1 MSEEINNGSLRSP
14 HGSARRKQSDARTK
28 VRPRRRTDRGG
39 SDDRRDARCSTGP
52 RARAAS
58 ARAIGAVAGHA
69 DPTRGAGLP
78 PPSFAGPP
86 APSPPLLVPALPPGT
101 VAPSPSGSATDE
113 PVLAPVALE
122 PGVVQRVLELSRPYL
137 MAWTLAILILGLHGL
152 VHRGGAEFRQ
162 PGMAACGVATLVLA
176 VQLSAILLRWAV
188 EWSWAAADAWRRTGC
203 GRWGQPRLRLSRT
216 SGSQSMRDLS
226 SPPAPGTQSPHWL
239 IMVLGGWWRPEPS
252 AIDRLGRALG
262 VAWIAVMAARVVQ
275 NFGVYVW

>member
-1 MSEEINNGSLRSP
+1 MDHSDRRMEVPAENKATP
-14 HGSARRKQSDARTK
+14 ARRF
-28 VRPRRRTDRGG
+28 DRADGLIV
-39 SDDRRDARCSTGP
+39 
-52 RARAAS
+52 AA
-58 ARAIGAVAGHA
+58 ATIAAMLGAQLAHA
-69 DPTRGAGLP
+69 LEPLPPEPLVPSLVTPIPPAAPGLP

-137 MAWTLAILILGLHGL
+137 MAWTLAILILGL
-152 VHRGGAEFRQ
+152 RRPRPSRCAEFRQ

-188 EWSWAAADAWRRTGC
+188 EWSWAAADAWRSHRVWSLGATPASALQDL
-203 GRWGQPRLRLSRT
+203 WLSIHAGFIE
-216 SGSQSMRDLS
+216 SAG
-226 SPPAPGTQSPHWL
+226 AGHAIAGAWL